1 MVFFSSP
8 RRNIEANKRKKKIEK
23 SNKTRREAKAVLI
36 GAITLLSVISFSIL
50 FEKRR
55 ETDKFEPRVTLTRIG

>member
-8 RRNIEANKRKKKIEK
+8 PRNIETKKQKKIEK

-36 GAITLLSVISFSIL
+36 DAITLLSVTSFSIL

-55 ETDKFEPRVTLTRIG
+55 

>member
-8 RRNIEANKRKKKIEK
+8 HRNIEANKKKIEK

>member
-1 MVFFSSP
+1 MVFFSP
-8 RRNIEANKRKKKIEK
+8 PPRNIETKKQKKKIEK

-36 GAITLLSVISFSIL
+36 DAITLLSVTSFSIL

-55 ETDKFEPRVTLTRIG
+55 